1 MARKATTPSTPAS
14 AAPPPSNLAARAAE
28 PRNQIGPPNYKYYVE
43 DSPEI
48 SDLAYDAL
56 FRELVQIEK
65 DHPALA
71 TADSPT
77 HRVGGAPVSKLKSV
91 THRLPMLS
99 IGNTVGAEN
108 LREFSASVRKL

>member
-1 MARKATTPSTPAS
+1 MARKASTTTAPTPAPAAPAS
-14 AAPPPSNLAARAAE
+14 AAVAARAAE
-28 PRNQIGPPNYKYYVE
+28 LRKQLEHHNYKYYVE

-65 DHPALA
+65 DHPDLA
-71 TADSPT
+71 RPDSPT
-77 HRVGGAPVSKLKSV
+77 QRVGGAPVSKLKSV
-91 THRLPMLS
+91 THRQPMYS

-108 LREFSASVRKL
+108 